1 VRFQH
6 SEVAMHRLRLGPLD
20 LVLTLVGFA
29 AWLIYILACGPSF
42 SPDDTKI
49 LYPSIDPKTGATA
62 LALYDRAAGTSRA
75 LLVPPLDRGKSGSRS
90 ERHEGMALATTWT
103 PDGARAV
110 ALWAESDDVLR
121 VAVVPVAGA
130 SPVRLLRID
139 DLGDAAFDVIV
150 GGPAIHGG
158 HLFVSKDEEV
168 RRIDME
174 TGESASKDV
183 GGETVVVT
191 ARDRLHYYREL
202 ETKEGQPERWEF
214 GQMDPETFALTPAF
228 TSDVKAE
235 HFWVVS
241 DDGARIVAESES
253 PCTMAIIA
261 GGKVERRL
269 EIGTDGNGVVCGRPV
284 WSRDG
289 ATLYAPYRR
298 RAKEGQVEYGVM
310 EVPVSGGAPRYTPLF
325 GATGTGDIN
334 DMTIFQIALSHDQKT
349 VAAPSTF
356 IALNS
361 DQGKVKPDDVALFLV
376 DLSRADRRVT
386 RVAIPAP
393 MGPARD
399 ISTK

>member
-1 VRFQH
+1 
-6 SEVAMHRLRLGPLD
+6 MHRLRFGTRD
-20 LVLTLVGFA
+20 VVLTLVGFA

-49 LYPSIDPKTGATA
+49 LYPSIDPKTGATT

-75 LLVPPLDRGKSGSRS
+75 LLVPPVDRGKGESRG
-90 ERHEGMALATTWT
+90 ERHEAMPLATTWT

-110 ALWAESDDVLR
+110 ALWAEPDDVLR

-139 DLGDAAFDVIV
+139 GLGDAAFDVIV
-150 GGPAIHGG
+150 GGPAINGG
-158 HLFVSKDEEV
+158 RLFVSKDKEV
-168 RRIDME
+168 RRIDLE

-183 GGETVVVT
+183 GGETAVVT
-191 ARDRLHYYREL
+191 AGDRLHYYREL
-202 ETKEGQPERWEF
+202 ETQEGQPERWEF
-214 GQMDPETFALTPAF
+214 GQMDPDTFALTPAF
-228 TSDVKAE
+228 TSDVEAE
-235 HFWVVS
+235 GFWVVS
-241 DDGARIVAESES
+241 DDGARIVAGSES

-269 EIGTDGNGVVCGRPV
+269 PIGTDGNGVVCGRPV

-289 ATLYAPYRR
+289 ATLYVPYRR
-298 RAKEGQVEYGVM
+298 GAKEGQVEYGVM

-325 GATGTGDIN
+325 GAAGTGGRD
-334 DMTIFQIALSHDQKT
+334 DMHLLQIALSHDQKT

-356 IALNS
+356 IALTS
-361 DQGKVKPDDVALFLV
+361 AQGKVKPDDVALFLV

-393 MGPARD
+393 AEPARS
-399 ISTK
+399 ISVK